1 MNYDELTYF
10 VKKRIHIRMNALRI
24 DQRELA
30 RRLQM
35 SEVVLSRYVTGKRK
49 IPHDTLIRIAQTL
62 NCEPGYL
69 IDIDER
75 LE

>member
-10 VKKRIHIRMNALRI
+10 IKRRIHIRLNALDI

-30 RRLQM
+30 NRLGM
-35 SEVVLSRYVTGKRK
+35 SEVVLCRYVTGKRK
-49 IPHDTLIRIAQTL
+49 IPHDVLIRIAQAL
-62 NCEPGYL
+62 GCEPGYL
-69 IDIDER
+69 ININDT